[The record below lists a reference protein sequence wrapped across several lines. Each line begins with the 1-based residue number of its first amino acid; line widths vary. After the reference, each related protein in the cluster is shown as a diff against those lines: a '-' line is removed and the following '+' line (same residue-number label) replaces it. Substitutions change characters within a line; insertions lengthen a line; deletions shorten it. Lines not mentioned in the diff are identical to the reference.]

1 MLDSLGIVESKSI
14 AAGAAVADIMVKA
27 AGVTLVRAGA
37 ICSGRYM
44 IHVSGDRS
52 SVATAVNAAE
62 ASGYRLLG
70 SYTISAVSKQVIDAL
85 NRVPVVSERGAIGVV
100 ECRTAS
106 SGIVAADHAVK
117 HSIVELAKIVTGQG
131 INGKSY
137 FVITGDVAAVQES
150 VAAVREVAGKD
161 LLEAVV
167 MASPD
172 LSVVNA
178 LVTRSKNNSR
188 IES

>member
-14 AAGAAVADIMVKA
+14 AAGAALADIMVKA
-27 AGVTLVRAGA
+27 AGVTLVKAGT

-44 IHVSGDRS
+44 IYVSGDRA

-62 ASGYRLLG
+62 ATNYRLLG
-70 SYTISAVSKQVIDAL
+70 SYTIGGVSKQVVDAL
-85 NRVPVVSERGAIGVV
+85 NRVSVVSERGAIGVV

-117 HSIVELAKIVTGQG
+117 RSVIQLAHIVTGQG

-137 FVITGDVAAVQES
+137 FVITGDIASVEES
-150 VAAVREVAGKD
+150 VAAVREVLGKD

-167 MASPD
+167 IASPD
-172 LSVVNA
+172 PSVVNA
-178 LVTRSKNNSR
+178 LVNRSKKNSLS
-188 IES
+188 E